1 MTPPNRQFYQKATW
15 LVGAILLTA
24 AISGFFM
31 GLRQTGSQISMTRPI
46 SLVTRDPERRAI
58 LETSS
63 VPVAVSYAKQDWL
76 REGPNAHW
84 RNNLTNLIQLSID
97 RSVLTNVTEEQRGD
111 ALVERKT
118 RRAFDGA
125 PATVPHPVPQE
136 SSAACLACHGPGLT
150 VKDKTA
156 SKISHTSY
164 ASCTQCHVASGGTG
178 LPVAERTLTG
188 PFVENE
194 FIGVAAP
201 FKGTRAWPQAP
212 PTVPHGTLM
221 RSDCLSCHGP
231 SGLFGLRTP
240 HPDRQSCLQCH
251 APNAELDQ
259 HKFAAFDE
267 PGIKSMDFS
276 FELENQH
283 HPSTATIR

>member
-1 MTPPNRQFYQKATW
+1 MKPVNRQFYQKAAW

-24 AISGFFM
+24 SISGFFM

-46 SLVTRDPERRAI
+46 SLASPDPERRAI

-76 REGPNAHW
+76 REGPNAQW
-84 RNNLTNLIQLSID
+84 RNSLANLIQPSLAGSA
-97 RSVLTNVTEEQRGD
+97 LTNVTEEQRVA
-111 ALVERKT
+111 ALAERRT

-125 PATVPHPVPQE
+125 PPTVPHPVPQE
-136 SSAACLACHGPGLT
+136 SSAACLACHGAGLA

-164 ASCTQCHVASGGTG
+164 ASCTQCHVPSGGTG
-178 LPVAERTLTG
+178 LPFVESALAG

-201 FKGTRAWPQAP
+201 LKGARAWPQAP

-231 SGLFGLRTP
+231 GGLFGLRTP

-259 HKFAAFDE
+259 HKFTAFNG
-267 PGIKSMDFS
+267 PGKST
-276 FELENQH
+276 ETL
-283 HPSTATIR
+283 P

>member
-1 MTPPNRQFYQKATW
+1 VTPPNRQFYEKAAW

-24 AISGFFM
+24 SISGFFM
-31 GLRQTGSQISMTRPI
+31 GLRQTGSQISMTRPV
-46 SLVTRDPERRAI
+46 SLARREPERIAV

-63 VPVAVSYAKQDWL
+63 VPVAVSYAKQDRL
-76 REGPNAHW
+76 KEGPNAQW
-84 RNNLTNLIQLSID
+84 RNSLTTLAQPSIEW
-97 RSVLTNVTEEQRGD
+97 SALTNVTEEQRVS
-111 ALVERKT
+111 ALAERRK

-125 PATVPHPVPQE
+125 PPTVPHPIPQE
-136 SSAACLACHGPGLT
+136 SSAVCLACHGPGLV

-156 SKISHTSY
+156 SKISHTPY
-164 ASCTQCHVASGGTG
+164 ASCTQCHVPSGGTG
-178 LPVAERTLTG
+178 LPLVESALAA

-194 FIGVAAP
+194 FMGVGAP
-201 FKGTRAWPQAP
+201 LKGTRAWPQAP

-231 SGLFGLRTP
+231 HGLFGLRTP

-259 HKFAAFDE
+259 HEFGEKSVASRFDSDNE
-267 PGIKSMDFS
+267 PPLSRPPT
-276 FELENQH
+276 L
-283 HPSTATIR
+283 

>member
-1 MTPPNRQFYQKATW
+1 VKAPNRQFYQKAAW
-15 LVGAILLTA
+15 LAGAILLTA
-24 AISGFFM
+24 SISGFFM
-31 GLRQTGSQISMTRPI
+31 GLQQTGSQISMTRPI
-46 SLVTRDPERRAI
+46 SLVSRDPERRAM

-76 REGPNAHW
+76 KEGPNAQW
-84 RNNLTNLIQLSID
+84 RNSLTNLVQPSMD
-97 RSVLTNVTEEQRGD
+97 ASVLTNVSEDQRAA
-111 ALVERKT
+111 ALIERRT

-125 PATVPHPVPQE
+125 PPTVPHPIPQD
-136 SSAACLACHGPGLT
+136 SAAACLACHGPGLT

-156 SKISHTSY
+156 SKISHSSY
-164 ASCTQCHVASGGTG
+164 ASCTQCHVPAGGTG
-178 LPVAERTLTG
+178 LPLVQGALAG

-201 FKGTRAWPQAP
+201 LKGARAWPQAP
-212 PTVPHGTLM
+212 PTLPHGTLM

-231 SGLFGLRTP
+231 RGLFGLRTP

-259 HKFAAFDE
+259 HKFAAFSA
-267 PGIKSMDFS
+267 PSGSLSHLQGVF
-276 FELENQH
+276 H
-283 HPSTATIR
+283 TPSTAPTQ